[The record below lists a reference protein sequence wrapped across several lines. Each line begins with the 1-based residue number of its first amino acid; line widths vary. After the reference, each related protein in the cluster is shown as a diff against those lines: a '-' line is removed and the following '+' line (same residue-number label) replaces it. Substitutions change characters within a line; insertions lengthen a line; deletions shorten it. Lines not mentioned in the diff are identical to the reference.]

1 MSARAESGPALYTA
15 SCALVTGPLLLPRRT
30 RALASLPHVPPV
42 SRMIC
47 AVLCAAASGRR
58 GAVGG
63 VVSMVVRG
71 EPFICSPTE
80 ITALILAIHPLLP
93 ATSLARRHARG

>member
-1 MSARAESGPALYTA
+1 MSARAESGPSLYTA

-30 RALASLPHVPPV
+30 RALASLPHVPLA

-58 GAVGG
+58 GAVGRLLL
-63 VVSMVVRG
+63 MVAG
-71 EPFICSPTE
+71 GAF
-80 ITALILAIHPLLP
+80 
-93 ATSLARRHARG
+93 